1 MEASELSIAMI
12 FLSLTTI
19 GFLGNFSLL
28 HHYMFVYLMRYRL
41 KFTDWV
47 LMHLIVAN
55 ILTVLTKG
63 APQTILA
70 FGLNNF
76 FNDIGCKLASSL
88 HRVSRGVG
96 IGSTS
101 FLSVFQ
107 AIIISPTNS
116 RYSELKINLHKY
128 ICYSVY
134 LNWVIH
140 FLISSIN
147 LVHMRAKY
155 GNESTENLKS
165 FLYCYSVRHDP
176 TSDILYATM
185 LSAPD
190 ILFLVLMLWSSGSM
204 VVTLYRHKQRMQH
217 MPRTNV
223 SSRSS
228 PETRATK
235 TILLLVSTFF
245 SFYTISSICQ
255 LLAAVLYDP
264 GWSLLHVTAMASLL
278 FPTVCP
284 FLLMNHD
291 SRGSSYCL
299 PWKISRYFSKTSDQE
314 LK

>member
-1 MEASELSIAMI
+1 MEASELSVGMI
-12 FLSLTTI
+12 FLSLTMI
-19 GFLGNFSLL
+19 GFLGNLTLL
-28 HHYMFVYLMRYRL
+28 HHYMIVYLMRHRL
-41 KFTDWV
+41 KFTEWV

-55 ILTVLTKG
+55 IITVLIKG
-63 APQTILA
+63 VPQTIVA

-76 FNDIGCKLASSL
+76 LNDVGCKLTSSL

-107 AIIISPTNS
+107 AIIISPRDS
-116 RYSELKINLHKY
+116 RYSELKINSHKY

-147 LVHMRAKY
+147 LVHVKAKY
-155 GNESTENLKS
+155 GNESMENLKS
-165 FLYCYSVRHDP
+165 FFYCYAARHDQ
-176 TSDILYATM
+176 TNDILYAT
-185 LSAPD
+185 LLLAPD
-190 ILFLVLMLWSSGSM
+190 ILFLVLMLWASGSM
-204 VVTLYRHKQRMQH
+204 VVTLYRHKQRMQC

-235 TILLLVSTFF
+235 TILLLASTFV

-264 GWSLLHVTAMASLL
+264 GWSLVHVTAMASLL

-284 FLLMNHD
+284 FLLISRD
-291 SRGSSYCL
+291 SRVFSYCL
-299 PWKISRYFSKTSDQE
+299 PWKISRHFPKASDQE
-314 LK
+314 LN

>member
-1 MEASELSIAMI
+1 MI

-28 HHYMFVYLMRYRL
+28 HHYMFFYLMRYRL

-63 APQTILA
+63 VPQTIAA
-70 FGLNNF
+70 FGLNDF
-76 FNDIGCKLASSL
+76 LNDVGCKLTSSL

-107 AIIISPTNS
+107 AIIISPTES
-116 RYSELKINLHKY
+116 RYSELKINSHKY
-128 ICYSVY
+128 IYYSLY

-155 GNESTENLKS
+155 GNESMENLKS
-165 FLYCYSVRHDP
+165 FLYCYSTRHDQ
-176 TSDILYATM
+176 TSDILYATL

-190 ILFLVLMLWSSGSM
+190 ILLLILMLWSSGSM

-217 MPRTNV
+217 MPRTKV

-245 SFYTISSICQ
+245 SFYTFSSICQ
-255 LLAAVLYDP
+255 ILGAVLYDP
-264 GWSLLHVTAMASLL
+264 GWSLVHVTAMASLL

-284 FLLMNHD
+284 FLLTSRD
-291 SRGSSYCL
+291 SRVSSYCL
-299 PWKISRYFSKTSDQE
+299 PWKMRRHFPKASDQE
-314 LK
+314 LN

>member
-1 MEASELSIAMI
+1 MSIAMI
-12 FLSLTTI
+12 FLSLTMI

-28 HHYMFVYLMRYRL
+28 QHYIFVYLMRYRL

-63 APQTILA
+63 VPETIAA

-76 FNDIGCKLASSL
+76 FNDVGCKLTFSL

-101 FLSVFQ
+101 FLSIFQ
-107 AIIISPTNS
+107 AIIISPRDS
-116 RYSELKINLHKY
+116 RYSELKINSRKY
-128 ICYSVY
+128 ICYLVY

-147 LVHMRAKY
+147 LVHNKAKY

-165 FLYCYSVRHDP
+165 FLYCYATRHDQ
-176 TSDILYATM
+176 TSDILYAAL

-204 VVTLYRHKQRMQH
+204 VVTLYRHRQRMQY
-217 MPRTNV
+217 MSRSNV

-255 LLAAVLYDP
+255 LLVTVLYNP
-264 GWSLLHVTAMASLL
+264 GWSLANVTAMASLL

-284 FLLMNHD
+284 FLLMSHD
-291 SRGSSYCL
+291 SRVSSYCL
-299 PWKISRYFSKTSDQE
+299 SWKISRHFSKASDQE
-314 LK
+314 LN